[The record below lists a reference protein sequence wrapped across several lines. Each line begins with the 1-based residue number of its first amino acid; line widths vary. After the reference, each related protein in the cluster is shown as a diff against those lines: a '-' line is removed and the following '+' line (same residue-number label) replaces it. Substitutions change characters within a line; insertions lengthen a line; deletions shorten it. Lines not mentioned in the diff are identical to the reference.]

1 MRSFYGFP
9 NRREAG
15 RMLAAALSGF
25 IGADTLV
32 LALPRGGVPV
42 AYEVATALDAEL
54 DVLVVR
60 KIGAPGHKELGIGA
74 IVDGDAPELVIDQ
87 RVAEMAGATQGYIQ
101 REMQGQLAEIAQRKL
116 AYRGDRPDPSI
127 TGRTVILVDDGIATG
142 GTMKAALKSLRR
154 KHPARLV
161 VAIPVAS
168 PDRLAEFSALCDQI
182 ICLERPADFYAVGQF
197 YDDFT
202 QTQDEEV
209 IRLLND
215 ARTRHEAHRVGSGPA

>member
-1 MRSFYGFP
+1 MRSFYGFA

-15 RMLAAALSGF
+15 RMLAAALTGF
-25 IGADTLV
+25 IGSGSLV

-42 AYEVATALDAEL
+42 AFEVATALDAEL

-87 RVAEMAGATQGYIQ
+87 QLAEMVGATQEYIQ
-101 REMQGQLAEIAQRKL
+101 MEIREQLVEIARRKL
-116 AYRGDRPDPSI
+116 AYRGDRPDPAI
-127 TGRTVILVDDGIATG
+127 TGRTIILIDDGIATG

-161 VAIPVAS
+161 MAIPVAS
-168 PDRLAEFSALCDQI
+168 QDRLAEFSGLCDQI

-197 YDDFT
+197 YADFT
-202 QTQDEEV
+202 QTQDDEV

-215 ARTRHEAHRVGSGPA
+215 VRTRHEARGAGSSPA